1 MTAEFYPDY
10 PDPLPAFQY
19 IGGDYGRGLLE
30 SALAAPQHT
39 ADGRYLAR
47 TVFDKAAL
55 LFRSLV
61 KNHAM
66 VDGNKRLALTTAT
79 VFLYLNGYVLTA
91 ATQDAIGFTLGV
103 AAGPANPDVIPIS
116 RWFRRNSIRFETMLA
131 ASPQDRQELARA
143 MRVSVAII
151 GQQID
156 QVRRELDRRLGPP

>member
-1 MTAEFYPDY
+1 MTAEFYPGY

-30 SALAAPQHT
+30 SALAAPQHAVGGT
-39 ADGRYLAR
+39 YLAR
-47 TVFDKAAL
+47 TIFDKTAL

-91 ATQDAIGFTLGV
+91 ATQDAIEFTLGV

-116 RWFRRNSIRFETMLA
+116 R
-131 ASPQDRQELARA
+131 
-143 MRVSVAII
+143 
-151 GQQID
+151 
-156 QVRRELDRRLGPP
+156 

>member
-39 ADGRYLAR
+39 AAGVYLAR
-47 TVFDKAAL
+47 TIFDKTAL

-79 VFLYLNGYVLTA
+79 VFLYVNGYVLTA
-91 ATQDAIGFTLGV
+91 ATQDSIEFTLGV
-103 AAGPANPDVIPIS
+103 AAGPANPDVVPIS
-116 RWFRRNSIRFETMLA
+116 RWFQRNSIRFERMLEA
-131 ASPQDRQELARA
+131 TPQDRRDLADA

-151 GQQID
+151 GEQIK
-156 QVRRELDRRLGPP
+156 QLRRELDRRLGA

>member
-1 MTAEFYPDY
+1 
-10 PDPLPAFQY
+10 
-19 IGGDYGRGLLE
+19 
-30 SALAAPQHT
+30 
-39 ADGRYLAR
+39 
-47 TVFDKAAL
+47 
-55 LFRSLV
+55 
-61 KNHAM
+61 M

-91 ATQDAIGFTLGV
+91 ATQDAIEFTLGV
-103 AAGPANPDVIPIS
+103 AAGPANPDVLPIS

-156 QVRRELDRRLGPP
+156 QVRRELDRRLGAP

>member
-39 ADGRYLAR
+39 AGGRYLSR
-47 TVFDKAAL
+47 TVFDKTAL

-79 VFLYLNGYVLTA
+79 VFLYVNGYVLAA
-91 ATQDAIGFTLGV
+91 ATQDAIEFTLGV

-116 RWFRRNSIRFETMLA
+116 K
-131 ASPQDRQELARA
+131 
-143 MRVSVAII
+143 
-151 GQQID
+151 
-156 QVRRELDRRLGPP
+156 